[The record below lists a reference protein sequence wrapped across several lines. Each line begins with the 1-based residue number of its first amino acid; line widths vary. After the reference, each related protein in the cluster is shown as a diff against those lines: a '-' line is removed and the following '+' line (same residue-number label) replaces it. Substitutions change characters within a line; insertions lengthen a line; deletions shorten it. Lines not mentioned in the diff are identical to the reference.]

1 MLELGTLM
9 LKIAGVLALIGVVA
23 HRLKMRLI
31 AVILLSAAELI
42 AAVLLILV
50 RVELPQ
56 DKVLSEI
63 ARRKNEEAE
72 HRFRPPV

>member
-1 MLELGTLM
+1 
-9 LKIAGVLALIGVVA
+9 
-23 HRLKMRLI
+23 MR
-31 AVILLSAAELI
+31 LI

-63 ARRKNEEAE
+63 ARRKNEETE
-72 HRFRPPV
+72 RRFRPPV